1 MSAEDR
7 LGKGGNEKRKN
18 CWKVYGKEEVG
29 KEQVVKADLLG
40 YEE

>member
-18 CWKVYGKEEVG
+18 CWKVWERGGGKGTSGESGFVG
-29 KEQVVKADLLG
+29 L
-40 YEE
+40 